1 MNIWKFKIR
10 LFKEVKF
17 VSKYVSATNLKLKHF
32 ADMEISVNIKSSTTA
47 FKNEG

>member
-10 LFKEVKF
+10 LKEVKY
-17 VSKYVSATNLKLKHF
+17 VSKYVHSTNFKFKHF
-32 ADMEISVNIKSSTTA
+32 ADLEISVDIKSSTTA